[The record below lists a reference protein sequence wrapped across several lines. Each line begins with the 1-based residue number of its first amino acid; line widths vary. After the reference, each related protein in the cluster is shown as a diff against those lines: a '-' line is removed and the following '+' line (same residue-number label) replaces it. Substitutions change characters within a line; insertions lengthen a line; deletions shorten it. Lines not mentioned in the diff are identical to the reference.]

1 MVPGLDEGYRA
12 GSIERSSQDDPER
25 GIDRERERNE
35 REQQREEIEREKER
49 IKINTCMKRDI
60 DIYCRRVIYISDRL
74 TSQ

>member
-25 GIDRERERNE
+25 GRDRERERKE

-49 IKINTCMKRDI
+49 IK
-60 DIYCRRVIYISDRL
+60 
-74 TSQ
+74 